1 MYARTTTL
9 KSNTESID
17 AGIANVRDN
26 VMPELEG
33 IDGYIGLSLLIDRS
47 SGRCI
52 VTTAWKTEEAM
63 RASEEAVREIRQR
76 AAEQFGGGE
85 PDIAEWEIAVLHR
98 NHESREGACV
108 RATWV
113 KVEPDQIERGIDIFK
128 MGVLPALNDHE
139 GLCSVSLLVDRATGR
154 GVSSVAYDSVEALQR
169 NMSKIEELR
178 SASTREASAEVLD
191 ECNFELAIAHLH
203 VPEMA

>member
-9 KSNTESID
+9 QSNTDSID

-26 VMPELEG
+26 VMSQLQG
-33 IDGYIGLSLLIDRS
+33 IDGYVGLSLLVDRA

-52 VTTAWKTEEAM
+52 VTTAWETEEAM
-63 RASEEAVREIRQR
+63 RASDEAVREIRQR
-76 AAEQFGGGE
+76 AAETFGGE
-85 PDIAEWEIAVLHR
+85 PDVAEWEIAVLHR
-98 NHESREGACV
+98 DHQSREGACV

-139 GLCSVSLLVDRATGR
+139 GLCSASLLVDRATGR
-154 GVSSVAYDSVEALQR
+154 GVSSVAYDSIEALQH
-169 NMSKIEELR
+169 NMGRIEELR
-178 SASTREASAEVLD
+178 SASTQEASAEVLD

>member
-9 KSNTESID
+9 QSNKDSID

-26 VMPELEG
+26 VMSELQG
-33 IDGYIGLSLLIDRS
+33 IDGYVGLSLLVDRD

-52 VTTAWKTEEAM
+52 ATTAWETEEAM
-63 RASEEAVREIRQR
+63 RASDEAAREIRQR
-76 AAEQFGGGE
+76 AAEAFGGE
-85 PDIAEWEIAVLHR
+85 PDVAEWEIAVLHR
-98 NHESREGACV
+98 DHQSREGACV

-128 MGVLPALNDHE
+128 MGVLPALDEHE

-169 NMSKIEELR
+169 NMDKIEELR
-178 SASTREASAEVLD
+178 SASAREASAEILD

>member
-9 KSNTESID
+9 QSSTGSID
-17 AGIANVRDN
+17 VGIANVRDN
-26 VMPELEG
+26 VMSELEG

-52 VTTAWKTEEAM
+52 VTTAWETEEAM
-63 RASEEAVREIRQR
+63 RASNEAVREIRQR
-76 AAEQFGGGE
+76 AAEQFGGE
-85 PDIAEWEIAVLHR
+85 PDVAEWEIAVLHR
-98 NHESREGACV
+98 DHESREGACV

-154 GVSSVAYDSVEALQR
+154 GVSSVAYDSLEALQH

>member
-1 MYARTTTL
+1 MHARTTTL
-9 KSNTESID
+9 QSNKDSID

-26 VMPELEG
+26 VMSELQG
-33 IDGYIGLSLLIDRS
+33 IDGYVGLSLLVDRA

-52 VTTAWKTEEAM
+52 ATTAWETEEAM
-63 RASEEAVREIRQR
+63 RASDEAAREIRQR
-76 AAEQFGGGE
+76 AAEAFGGE
-85 PDIAEWEIAVLHR
+85 PDVAEWEIAVLHR
-98 NHESREGACV
+98 DHQSREGACV

-128 MGVLPALNDHE
+128 MGVLPALDEHE
-139 GLCSVSLLVDRATGR
+139 GLCSASLLVDRATGR
-154 GVSSVAYDSVEALQR
+154 GVSSVAYDSFEALQH
-169 NMSKIEELR
+169 NMGKIEELR
-178 SASTREASAEVLD
+178 SASAREASAEILD

>member
-9 KSNTESID
+9 QSNKDSID
-17 AGIANVRDN
+17 AGMANVRDN
-26 VMPELEG
+26 VMSELQG
-33 IDGYIGLSLLIDRS
+33 IDGYVGLSLLVDRA

-52 VTTAWKTEEAM
+52 ATTAWETEEAM
-63 RASEEAVREIRQR
+63 RASDEAAREIRQR
-76 AAEQFGGGE
+76 AAEAFGGE
-85 PDIAEWEIAVLHR
+85 PDVAEWEIAVLHR
-98 NHESREGACV
+98 DHQSREGACV

-128 MGVLPALNDHE
+128 MGVLPALEEHE
-139 GLCSVSLLVDRATGR
+139 GLCSVSLLVDRASGR

-169 NMSKIEELR
+169 NMDKIEELR
-178 SASTREASAEVLD
+178 SASAREASAEILD

>member
-9 KSNTESID
+9 QSHTESID
-17 AGIANVRDN
+17 AGISNVRGN
-26 VMPELEG
+26 VMSELEG

-52 VTTAWKTEEAM
+52 VTTAWETEEAM
-63 RASEEAVREIRQR
+63 HASDEAVREIRR
-76 AAEQFGGGE
+76 SAAEQFGGE
-85 PDIAEWEIAVLHR
+85 PDVAEWEIAVLHR
-98 NHESREGACV
+98 DHESREGACV

-154 GVSSVAYDSVEALQR
+154 GVSSVAYDSLEALQH

-178 SASTREASAEVLD
+178 SASIQEASAEVLD
-191 ECNFELAIAHLH
+191 ECDFELAIAHLQ

>member
-9 KSNTESID
+9 QSNKESID

-26 VMPELEG
+26 VMRELQG
-33 IDGYIGLSLLIDRS
+33 IDGHIGLSLLIDRS

-52 VTTAWKTEEAM
+52 VTTAWETEEAM
-63 RASEEAVREIRQR
+63 HASEEAVREMRQR
-76 AAEQFGGGE
+76 AAEQFGGE
-85 PDIAEWEIAVLHR
+85 PEVAEWEIAVLHR
-98 NHESREGACV
+98 DHESREGACV

-128 MGVLPALNDHE
+128 MGVLPALNEHE
-139 GLCSVSLLVDRATGR
+139 GLCSASLLVDRATGR
-154 GVSSVAYDSVEALQR
+154 GVSSVAYDSFEALKH

>member
-9 KSNTESID
+9 QSNKDSID
-17 AGIANVRDN
+17 AGIANVRDH
-26 VMPELEG
+26 VMSELQG
-33 IDGYIGLSLLIDRS
+33 IDGYVGLSLLVDRA

-52 VTTAWKTEEAM
+52 ATTAWETEEAM
-63 RASEEAVREIRQR
+63 RASDEAAREIRQR
-76 AAEQFGGGE
+76 AAEAFGGE
-85 PDIAEWEIAVLHR
+85 PDVAEWEIAVLHR
-98 NHESREGACV
+98 DHQSREGACV

-128 MGVLPALNDHE
+128 MGVLPALDEHE
-139 GLCSVSLLVDRATGR
+139 GLCSASLLVDRATGR
-154 GVSSVAYDSVEALQR
+154 GVSSVAYDSAEALQH
-169 NMSKIEELR
+169 NMGKIEELR
-178 SASTREASAEVLD
+178 SASAREASAEILD

>member
-9 KSNTESID
+9 PSNKDSID

-26 VMPELEG
+26 VMSELQG
-33 IDGYIGLSLLIDRS
+33 IDGYVGLSLLVDRD

-52 VTTAWKTEEAM
+52 ATTAWETEEAM
-63 RASEEAVREIRQR
+63 RASDEAAREIRQR
-76 AAEQFGGGE
+76 AAEAFGGE
-85 PDIAEWEIAVLHR
+85 PDVAEWEIAVLHR
-98 NHESREGACV
+98 DHQSREGACV

-128 MGVLPALNDHE
+128 MGVLPALDEHE

-169 NMSKIEELR
+169 NMDKIEELR
-178 SASTREASAEVLD
+178 SASAREASAEILD

>member
-9 KSNTESID
+9 QASTDSID

-26 VMPELEG
+26 VMSDLQG
-33 IDGYIGLSLLIDRS
+33 IDGYVGLSLLVDRA

-52 VTTAWKTEEAM
+52 ATTAWETEEAM
-63 RASEEAVREIRQR
+63 HASDAAVQEIRRR
-76 AAEQFGGGE
+76 AAEAFGGE
-85 PDIAEWEIAVLHR
+85 PDVAEWEIVVLHR
-98 NHESREGACV
+98 DHQSREGACV

-113 KVEPDQIERGIDIFK
+113 KVEPDQVDRGIDIFR
-128 MGVLPALNDHE
+128 MGVLPALDEHE
-139 GLCSVSLLVDRATGR
+139 GLCSASLMIDRATGR
-154 GVSSVAYDSVEALQR
+154 GVSSVAYDSPEALQR
-169 NMSKIEELR
+169 NMGRIEELR

-191 ECNFELAIAHLH
+191 ECNFELAIAHLR